1 VTDFIREVD
10 EDLRRENLEKLW
22 RKYGTYAL
30 GAAVLVVL
38 ATAANVGWQRY
49 SASLAVERAH
59 QYDTALQLLANSEPT
74 AADALLEI
82 AADDDGYAS
91 LALLQAAAVK
101 LEAGDAAGAAAIYER
116 LAKDTD
122 ADKQLR
128 DLAVILLALHTVD
141 TADPT
146 ELTQRLQPFTADD
159 SPWRYSA
166 LEITALLARRGGDIE
181 RAKQILTRLADDLNA
196 PQSLRRRAT
205 EMLAALKG

>member
-1 VTDFIREVD
+1 MTDFIREVD

-59 QYDTALQLLANSEPT
+59 QYDAALQLLANSDPT
-74 AADALLEI
+74 AADALLEVG
-82 AADDDGYAS
+82 DDEDGYAV
-91 LALLQAAAVK
+91 LALLHAAAVK
-101 LEAGDAAGAAAIYER
+101 AEAGDAAGATAIYER
-116 LAKDTD
+116 LAKDSGTD
-122 ADKQLR
+122 RQLR
-128 DLAVILLALHTVD
+128 DLAVVLLALHTVD
-141 TADPT
+141 TADAA
-146 ELTQRLQPFTADD
+146 ELTQRLQPLTAED

-166 LEITALLARRGGDIE
+166 LEITALLARRAGDIE
-181 RAKQILTRLADDLNA
+181 KAKQILTALADDLHA